1 MKEAIILASQ
11 ITKDFVSNRSL
22 LVHELLDRPILNI
35 LVDQLKD
42 AGIEKV
48 VFLADEDDRD
58 LKEAMDLV
66 DMDCV
71 YQEVSATKE
80 ISFSSLGFEDDADL
94 LIFSSF
100 CPFIGG
106 EVLGDFLKKA
116 KDKGAVSLIDEKYK
130 SDLGIFYFEG
140 NLLKNM
146 PLDFFDFSR
155 LGDQIRPDGFDF
167 VSKDLDQDCLVIK
180 TRSDFYKAQELLRK
194 NILERLVDSGVN
206 IIDFNS
212 TIIGPGVEIGIDT
225 TIYPGARIL
234 GQTKIGSACIIE
246 GDTSIIN
253 STVGDGCQIKA
264 SYICDSEVHN
274 EVTIGP
280 FAQLRPQSIV
290 RSKAHIGNFVE
301 LKKTDFGENSKAG
314 HLAYLGDSI
323 VGQDV
328 NISCGVIT
336 ANYDGKNKH
345 QTLIEDK
352 AFIGSNANLIAPV
365 RVAESAF
372 VAAGSTITKDV
383 DKDALAIERAQQVN
397 IKDWVKRRKLK

>member
-42 AGIEKV
+42 AGVEKII
-48 VFLADEDDRD
+48 FLASESDGD
-58 LKEAMDLV
+58 LEKAMDLV
-66 DMDCV
+66 DIDFI
-71 YQEVSATKE
+71 YQEVLATKD
-80 ISFSSLGFEDDADL
+80 ISFSSYDLEDDAEVLVFD
-94 LIFSSF
+94 SF

-106 EVLGDFLKKA
+106 ELLKDFLQKT
-116 KDKGAVSLIDEKYK
+116 KDMEAGALRDKNSK
-130 SDLGIFYFEG
+130 SDLGIYYFKGSYLKDKTLESS
-140 NLLKNM
+140 NLNNLV
-146 PLDFFDFSR
+146 
-155 LGDQIRPDGFDF
+155 DQVQTI
-167 VSKDLDQDCLVIK
+167 DLDQNILVIK
-180 TRSDFYKAQELLRK
+180 TRRDFYKAQELLKTR
-194 NILERLVDSGVN
+194 ILERLVDSGVN

-212 TIIGPGVEIGIDT
+212 TIIGPQVEIGIDT

-234 GQTKIGSACIIE
+234 GQTKIGSFCIIE

-253 STVGDGCQIKA
+253 STIGDDCHIKA
-264 SYICDSEVHN
+264 SYICDSEVHD

-280 FAQLRPQSIV
+280 FAQLRPKSIV
-290 RSKAHIGNFVE
+290 RSGAHIGNFVE
-301 LKKTDFGENSKAG
+301 LKKTDFGEGSKAG

-323 VGQDV
+323 IGKDV

-345 QTLIEDK
+345 QTIVEDK

-365 RVAESAF
+365 KVAEAAF
-372 VAAGSTITKDV
+372 VAAGSTITEDV
-383 DKDALAIERAQQVN
+383 EKEALAIERTKQVN
-397 IKDWVKRRKLK
+397 IKDWVKRKKLK

>member
-42 AGIEKV
+42 AGVEKII
-48 VFLADEDDRD
+48 FLASESDGD
-58 LKEAMDLV
+58 LEKAMDLV
-66 DMDCV
+66 DIDFI
-71 YQEVSATKE
+71 YQEVPATKD
-80 ISFSSLGFEDDADL
+80 ISFSSYDLEDDAEVLVFD
-94 LIFSSF
+94 SF

-106 EVLGDFLKKA
+106 ELLKDFLQKT
-116 KDKGAVSLIDEKYK
+116 KDMEAGALRDKNSN
-130 SDLGIFYFEG
+130 SDLGIYYFKGSYLKDKTLESS
-140 NLLKNM
+140 NLNNL
-146 PLDFFDFSR
+146 FD
-155 LGDQIRPDGFDF
+155 QVQTI
-167 VSKDLDQDCLVIK
+167 DLDQNFLVIK
-180 TRSDFYKAQELLRK
+180 TRRDFYKAQELLKTR
-194 NILERLVDSGVN
+194 ILERLVDSGVN

-212 TIIGPGVEIGIDT
+212 TVIGPQVQIGIDT

-234 GQTKIGSACIIE
+234 GQTKIGAFCIIE

-253 STVGDGCQIKA
+253 STIGDDCHIKA
-264 SYICDSEVHN
+264 SYICDSEVHD

-280 FAQLRPQSIV
+280 FAQLRPKSIV
-290 RSKAHIGNFVE
+290 RSGAHIGNFVE
-301 LKKTDFGENSKAG
+301 LKKTDFGEGSKAG

-323 VGQDV
+323 IGKDV

-345 QTLIEDK
+345 QTIVEDK

-365 RVAESAF
+365 KVAEAAF
-372 VAAGSTITKDV
+372 VAAGSTITEDV
-383 DKDALAIERAQQVN
+383 EKEALAIERTKQVN
-397 IKDWVKRRKLK
+397 IKDWVKRKKLK

>member
-42 AGIEKV
+42 AGVEKII
-48 VFLADEDDRD
+48 FLASESDGD
-58 LKEAMDLV
+58 LEKAMDLV
-66 DMDCV
+66 DIDFI
-71 YQEVSATKE
+71 YQEVLATKD
-80 ISFSSLGFEDDADL
+80 ISFSSYDLEDDAEVLVFD
-94 LIFSSF
+94 SF

-106 EVLGDFLKKA
+106 ELLKDFLQKT
-116 KDKGAVSLIDEKYK
+116 KDMEAGALRDKNSK
-130 SDLGIFYFEG
+130 SDLGIYYFKGSYLKDKTLESS
-140 NLLKNM
+140 NLNNLV
-146 PLDFFDFSR
+146 
-155 LGDQIRPDGFDF
+155 DQVQTI
-167 VSKDLDQDCLVIK
+167 DLDQNILVIK
-180 TRSDFYKAQELLRK
+180 TRRDFYKAQELLKTR
-194 NILERLVDSGVN
+194 ILERLVDSGVN

-212 TIIGPGVEIGIDT
+212 TIIGPQVQIGIDT

-234 GQTKIGSACIIE
+234 GQTKIGSFCIIE

-253 STVGDGCQIKA
+253 STIGDDCHIKA
-264 SYICDSEVHN
+264 SYICDSEVHD

-280 FAQLRPQSIV
+280 FAQLRPKSIV
-290 RSKAHIGNFVE
+290 RSGAHIGNFVE
-301 LKKTDFGENSKAG
+301 LKKTDFGEGSKAG

-323 VGQDV
+323 IGKDV

-345 QTLIEDK
+345 QTIVEDK

-365 RVAESAF
+365 KVAEAAF
-372 VAAGSTITKDV
+372 VAAGSTITEDV
-383 DKDALAIERAQQVN
+383 EKEALAIERTKQVN
-397 IKDWVKRRKLK
+397 IKDWVKRKKLK